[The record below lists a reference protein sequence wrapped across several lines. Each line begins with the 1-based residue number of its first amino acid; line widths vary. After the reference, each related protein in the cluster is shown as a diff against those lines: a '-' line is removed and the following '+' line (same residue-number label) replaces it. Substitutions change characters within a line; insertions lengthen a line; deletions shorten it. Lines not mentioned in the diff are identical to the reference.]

1 MMGDKAVDRS
11 SVGTRSQSKKRKIDE
26 KITSSPGPIPL
37 IRRFPRKRTSKCKKS
52 QGSRTQRND
61 MTQQPNVHVTP
72 GSEISSGKS
81 NKQQLQEIIGNQKE
95 MMKVITSLTKDVST
109 IKGEMEKRKADEP
122 VEIPSKTIII
132 NDPIWLTIQ
141 LHPLCVMIIDTPEFQ
156 RLRSIKQMGGCF
168 SVYPGACHTR
178 FEHSIGTCHLAGVFG
193 RELKRNT
200 TVTEIKITDKEILC
214 LEVAGLCHDL
224 GHGPF
229 SHLFD
234 QNFIKKARPEKKW
247 EHETA
252 SLDMIDKIFK
262 RIEQNYIEDK
272 HIDFIK
278 NLIKEQGKPSKYT
291 KRKRKVKP
299 YLFEI
304 IANKLNSIDVDK
316 WDYFSRDCHML
327 GLHHNF
333 QCERSIKVARVVKHD
348 DWHISFPKSDYH
360 HMFDMFSTRF
370 TIHRRAC
377 LHPVVKAVEMM
388 ITDALLIAD
397 KYLLFPPNKKKNQKC
412 LSDSID
418 NMDAYLW
425 VTDNVLN
432 QIKALDS
439 KTFPR
444 IQKAQEIK
452 RAQEIKK
459 AQEIV
464 DRIERRVLYKM
475 ICEKRVIW
483 GERSRSSND
492 QENLQQL
499 MKDKLEVDG
508 ITQDSSFEIKVEVFS
523 YGNGNENPMTNVKLY
538 QKIKTK
544 KDEDNGAPGES
555 EDEESGVM
563 DKNETVVR
571 AFMKETEI
579 SCMLPVHFEQMYIR
593 LYWKDNMEDLKQT
606 DIIEKFSN
614 IDELPYKD
622 GDKIML
628 ETCEMPAIT

>member
-1 MMGDKAVDRS
+1 MDERKSTLPAGSSSDNNDQHAVEMGQEEVSPA
-11 SVGTRSQSKKRKIDE
+11 KKRKI
-26 KITSSPGPIPL
+26 I
-37 IRRFPRKRTSKCKKS
+37 KKW
-52 QGSRTQRND
+52 
-61 MTQQPNVHVTP
+61 
-72 GSEISSGKS
+72 K
-81 NKQQLQEIIGNQKE
+81 
-95 MMKVITSLTKDVST
+95 
-109 IKGEMEKRKADEP
+109 
-122 VEIPSKTIII
+122 II
-132 NDPIWLTIQ
+132 NDPIWLTIE

-156 RLRSIKQMGGCF
+156 RLRSIKQMGGFF

-178 FEHSIGTCHLAGVFG
+178 FEHSIGTSHLAGVFG

-200 TVTEIKITDKEILC
+200 TVTEIKITNKEILC

-234 QNFIKKARPEKKW
+234 QYFIKKVRPEKKW

-252 SLDMIDKIFK
+252 SLHMIDKIFK
-262 RIEQNYIEDK
+262 SIEQNYIEDK

-278 NLIKEQGKPSKYT
+278 NLIKEQDKPSEYT
-291 KRKRKVKP
+291 KRKREVKP

-333 QCERSIKVARVVKHD
+333 QCERSIKVARVVEHD

-397 KYLLFPPNKKKNQKC
+397 KYLLFPPNEEENQKC

-418 NMDAYLW
+418 DMDAYLW

-439 KTFPR
+439 KTFPG
-444 IQKAQEIK
+444 IQKAQDI
-452 RAQEIKK
+452 I
-459 AQEIV
+459 

-475 ICEKRVIW
+475 IGEKRVIW
-483 GERSRSSND
+483 GERSISSND
-492 QENLQQL
+492 LQKS
-499 MKDKLEVDG
+499 MEKELEAHG
-508 ITQDSSFEIKVEVFS
+508 IKQDSSFEIKVEVFS
-523 YGNGNENPMTNVKLY
+523 YGNGNENPMSNVKLY
-538 QKIKTK
+538 QKVKSEVKTK
-544 KDEDNGAPGES
+544 KDDDNGAPGES

-563 DKNETVVR
+563 DKNEIVVR
-571 AFMKETEI
+571 ALMKETEI
-579 SCMLPVHFEQMYIR
+579 SCMLPVHFEQTYIR
-593 LYWKDNMEDLKQT
+593 LYWKDNMENLKQT

-614 IDELPYKD
+614 IDGLPYKD

>member
-1 MMGDKAVDRS
+1 MMEDRAVDGS
-11 SVGTRSQSKKRKIDE
+11 SGGTSSRSKKRKTDE
-26 KITSSPGPIPL
+26 QIT
-37 IRRFPRKRTSKCKKS
+37 
-52 QGSRTQRND
+52 GSRTQRND
-61 MTQQPNVHVTP
+61 MTQEPNVHATP
-72 GSEISSGKS
+72 GAEISSGNS
-81 NKQQLQEIIGNQKE
+81 PKQQLQEIIGNQKE
-95 MMKVITSLTKDVST
+95 MMKVITSLKKDVST
-109 IKGEMEKRKADEP
+109 IKGEMEKRKANEP
-122 VEIPSKTIII
+122 VEIPSKIRII
-132 NDPIWLTIQ
+132 NDPIWLTIE

-252 SLDMIDKIFK
+252 SLHMIDKIFK

-291 KRKRKVKP
+291 NRKREVKP

-418 NMDAYLW
+418 DMDAYLW

-432 QIKALDS
+432 QIKALDNKKS
-439 KTFPR
+439 P
-444 IQKAQEIK
+444 
-452 RAQEIKK
+452 EIKK
-459 AQEIV
+459 AKKIL
-464 DRIERRVLYKM
+464 DRIELRDLYKM
-475 ICEKRVIW
+475 IGEKRVKW
-483 GERSRSSND
+483 GERSRSS
-492 QENLQQL
+492 EYLQKR
-499 MKDKLEVDG
+499 MKKKLEAVG
-508 ITQDSSFEIKVEVFS
+508 IKQDSSFEIKVEVFS
-523 YGNGNENPMTNVKLY
+523 YGNRNENPMTNVKLY

-614 IDELPYKD
+614 IDGLTCKD
-622 GDKIML
+622 GDTIML